1 MEARL
6 KEAIRKYVRERNI
19 KKTLDEMSVTG
30 NVAGYNTPA
39 AFSKPGQT
47 KKKNNRL
54 ASVTGGTV
62 VDDLEEGLTS
72 SAGAPF
78 TKPSE
83 VAGKNAKLAK
93 LSGATVVEGEK
104 DWALG
109 DIPASRDEALP
120 MKPTAAKEVDK
131 AKVADISGMI
141 VAEMTERDVKRILQS
156 TDTGE
161 KLEITLD
168 DGKKVVVQR
177 VGKNSQGPTF
187 KHIQNNKPI
196 GTASALAAAYIKKI
210 KRLAENRWVALKKED
225 GSAKAKI
232 GKGITSIKQQLGEV
246 EKFVNWYSKLKTE
259 NGVTNDDYYKRTHK
273 SLHKIKERLMNLS
286 EKIRTL

>member
-39 AFSKPGQT
+39 AFAKPGQT

-62 VDDLEEGLTS
+62 VDNLE
-72 SAGAPF
+72 
-78 TKPSE
+78 
-83 VAGKNAKLAK
+83 
-93 LSGATVVEGEK
+93 EGEK

-109 DIPASRDEALP
+109 DIPASSDEAFP
-120 MKPTAAKEVDK
+120 MKPTVAKKEPGGEI
-131 AKVADISGMI
+131 ADVSGMI
-141 VAEMTERDVKRILQS
+141 M
-156 TDTGE
+156 
-161 KLEITLD
+161 
-168 DGKKVVVQR
+168 
-177 VGKNSQGPTF
+177 
-187 KHIQNNKPI
+187 
-196 GTASALAAAYIKKI
+196 
-210 KRLAENRWVALKKED
+210 AENRWVALKKED

-259 NGVTNDDYYKRTHK
+259 NGVTKDDYYKRTHK